1 MLAAEEMIS
10 LSNLIKSSHVL
21 TLDEMKKLQ
30 LNNQYFNSAQ
40 IIEDEIESE
49 TGKERPDAATISLR
63 DQIIADAK
71 ATAEAGIQEA
81 VQECDKL
88 IKDAQD
94 QIDVWWLEKRNED
107 EEIIVAQE
115 QAGYKKGYQL
125 GLEQAQSEVQKQWEQ
140 QLDESAHILQ
150 DAYRI
155 REQIIQEAEPFIVEL
170 SSSIAEKIIG
180 KQLSLEPQMILDII
194 TRTLSRRREQG
205 EITLCVSPA
214 NLSFVQAA
222 REELNATIDSQAELV
237 IIPDST
243 VKDSGCVIRSKF
255 GSIDAR
261 IDTQLSEIKRELLLI
276 AHQSVEERGQH
287 HETD

>member
-1 MLAAEEMIS
+1 MIS
-10 LSNLIKSSHVL
+10 LSSLIKSSHVL

-30 LNNQYFNSAQ
+30 LNSQHQFQGHNLEEQVDC
-40 IIEDEIESE
+40 EPEI
-49 TGKERPDAATISLR
+49 ERPDAATISLR

-71 ATAEAGIQEA
+71 ATAEARIQEA
-81 VQECDKL
+81 AQECDKL
-88 IKDAQD
+88 MQDAQD

-107 EEIIVAQE
+107 ESIIATHQKE
-115 QAGYKKGYQL
+115 GFEKGYQA
-125 GLEQAQSEVQKQWEQ
+125 GLEQAQLEVQKQWQQ

-150 DAYRI
+150 DAHRI

-205 EITLCVSPA
+205 EITLCVSPE

-243 VKDSGCVIRSKF
+243 VKDAGCVIRSKF

-276 AHQSVEERGQH
+276 AHQSVEERGQQ